1 MVTKNTPAQKTPPPT
16 PRPATRPAPEIRK
29 SNPVVGDSLGYNQR
43 ENTVFQT
50 RPVPPDPGDKK

>member
-1 MVTKNTPAQKTPPPT
+1 MATKNTPPQKTPT
-16 PRPATRPAPEIRK
+16 PIHQPARPQAPEIRK
-29 SNPVVGDSLGYNQR
+29 YTPQGEGNVGYNQR